1 MNNKELQNMLLEMK
15 EYFFIGKTKDVNFR
29 IEQLKKLKKSI
40 IKYTDEI
47 IVALEKDLGRHKY
60 ETYAAEIGTV
70 LKSINYSIKN
80 IKKWSK
86 VKKVKTPLHL
96 FSAKSYINPEPYG
109 VVLIIGPFNYPFNLL
124 IEPMI
129 GAITAGNT
137 VVIKPS
143 EDTPNVSKVINKI
156 ISENYDFNYIR
167 VVEGEKEIVSN
178 LINMKFDFIFF
189 TGSVKVGKII
199 MEAAS
204 KNLTPV
210 TLELGGK
217 SPCIV
222 DKTANIKVSAKRIAW
237 GKCFNA
243 GQTCVAPDYLIIH
256 KSVKEQFIKEFKQ
269 AISNFYGHEIEKSK
283 DYARIINEKQMNRL
297 IKIIEEDKSKVIFGG
312 EYNLKEKYISPTLL
326 NNVNWN
332 DASMKDEIFG
342 PLLPILEYENIEDVS
357 KIINERP
364 KPLAVYIFSESKNNQ
379 KYIIENTS
387 SGGFGINE
395 TVSHFT
401 SHYMPFGGV
410 GNSGLGSYHGEA
422 SFRQFSHFKSIL
434 NKSTKINLNV
444 QFPPY
449 TEKKFK
455 LVKKILK

>member
-1 MNNKELQNMLLEMK
+1 MLLEMK